1 MINHKKNHHKT
12 KNNQTAFVENK
23 NKVSNR
29 ENSLWICGKH
39 PVFTILLKAK
49 RKIFTILVTAAG
61 KLSLQEF
68 LAKNNLLN
76 QYQALIK
83 LTDND
88 HLRQLTGDE
97 IHQGV
102 ALNCSY
108 LKLHSQNDFLTE
120 IYDLKSKFAALDKS
134 PILPPILI
142 MDQLNDPHNIGAII
156 RSAAAFGVRKIVF
169 LEHNFP
175 KESSVM
181 SKSSSGMIEFV
192 DLILI
197 SSLNTFIEKLK
208 ALDYWCIGLD
218 GEGSTL
224 ISEIKDYQNIALIIG
239 SEGNGMRQLVKKNCD
254 IVAKI
259 NLDQEVESLNAS
271 AAASIALYQLFGKKL

>member
-12 KNNQTAFVENK
+12 QNNQTVFVENK
-23 NKVSNR
+23 SKGNG
-29 ENSLWICGKH
+29 LWICGKH

-49 RKIFTILVTAAG
+49 RKIFTILVTATG
-61 KLSLQEF
+61 KVILQEF

-76 QYQALIK
+76 KYQAFIK
-83 LTDND
+83 LTNND
-88 HLRQLTGDE
+88 HLRQLVGDE
-97 IHQGV
+97 IHQGL

-108 LKLHSQNDFLTE
+108 LKLNSQNDFLTE
-120 IYDLKSKFAALDKS
+120 IYDLKSKFLSLDQP

-156 RSAAAFGVRKIVF
+156 RSAVAFGVKKIVF

-197 SSLNTFIEKLK
+197 SSLNNFIEKLK
-208 ALDYWCIGLD
+208 AVGYWCIGLD

-224 ISEIKDYQNIALIIG
+224 ISDVKDYQNIALIIG
-239 SEGNGMRQLVKKNCD
+239 SEGDGMRQLVKKNCD

-259 NLDQEVESLNAS
+259 NLDKEVESLNAS
-271 AAASIALYQLFGKKL
+271 AAASIALYQLFGKKS